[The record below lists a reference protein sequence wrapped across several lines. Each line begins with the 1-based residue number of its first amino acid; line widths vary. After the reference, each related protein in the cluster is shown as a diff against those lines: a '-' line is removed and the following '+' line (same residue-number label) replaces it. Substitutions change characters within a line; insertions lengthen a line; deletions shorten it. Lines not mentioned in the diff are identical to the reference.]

1 MPLIRKEATSKRLK
15 AGTTFRDEAR
25 WQPCKTLQQSPP
37 YGNIDLNSYSC
48 TNFLHS
54 KGKEREGETTIPG
67 FSTMLS

>member
-1 MPLIRKEATSKRLK
+1 LPQSDTAHAPYKKGSNIKKTKS
-15 AGTTFRDEAR
+15 RDHV
-25 WQPCKTLQQSPP
+25 KTLQQSPP